1 MNIEGKVE
9 YPSYPTLLGCSL
21 YYIFPSGG
29 MPVLGPPTVIF
40 TQKVGIKVKI
50 HNEGSPDS
58 TMKLTVALV
67 EVFNKG

>member
-1 MNIEGKVE
+1 
-9 YPSYPTLLGCSL
+9 
-21 YYIFPSGG
+21 